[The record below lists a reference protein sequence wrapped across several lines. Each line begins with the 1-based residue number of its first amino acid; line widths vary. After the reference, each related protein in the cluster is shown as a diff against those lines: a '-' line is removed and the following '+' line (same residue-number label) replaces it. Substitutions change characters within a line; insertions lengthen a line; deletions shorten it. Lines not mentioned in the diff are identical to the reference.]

1 MVRKNQDINANMT
14 IVLILA
20 LLPLI
25 LPDYLQTIEIL
36 DRVSVLLTIFIFIIV
51 MILSILYK
59 KFNIFLVLSL
69 LFLFWRFFSSYY
81 LAESITDFSTILKT
95 ATVVVIINLV
105 IRDYTKPLIRA
116 LYIIFVTYIV
126 ANFLSLLLFPEG
138 LYLDNP
144 RDNQYRS
151 AWLLGIRNQF
161 AYFIIPGI
169 AVVLLHAWF
178 FKKRLTII
186 SSIVLIIAVVS
197 ILSVSSATAIVS
209 IILLLVLYLINLK
222 KKIKPFVSFLNLSL
236 LYIGIWSLLVV
247 SNSIGPLQTLIVDY
261 LGRDM
266 TLSGRTTIWEQVF
279 NVIPESFWYG
289 FGINVRILVSHTYF
303 GSHNLILQTILES
316 GIIGLVLLMS
326 CVIIAGF
333 QLQKFRN
340 SNLTIILLVAVF
352 GIFIGGLTESYRLN
366 YLFLLLALSYNVKHL
381 IMNQK
386 LYLEKKGS

>member
-1 MVRKNQDINANMT
+1 MIKNKQELNINMT
-14 IVLILA
+14 LVLILVFI
-20 LLPLI
+20 PLI
-25 LPDYLQTIEIL
+25 LPDYLQTITIIDDLSIL
-36 DRVSVLLTIFIFIIV
+36 LAIIIFIV
-51 MILSILYK
+51 ALTLSILYK
-59 KFNIFLVLSL
+59 KMNIFVILSI
-69 LFLFWRFFSSYY
+69 LFLVWRYFSSYY
-81 LAESITDFSTILKT
+81 LAGSITDFSNILKT
-95 ATVVVIINLV
+95 ASVLLMINLV
-105 IRDYTKPLIRA
+105 VRNYTKPLIRA
-116 LYIIFVTYIV
+116 LYIIFVIYIV
-126 ANFLSLLLFPEG
+126 ANFLSLLIFPEG

-169 AVVLLHAWF
+169 AIVLLHAWF
-178 FKKRLTII
+178 FKNRLTLI

-209 IILLLVLYLINLK
+209 IVLLLVLYLINLR
-222 KKIKPFVSFLNLSL
+222 KKIKPFISFSNLSI
-236 LYIGIWSLLVV
+236 LYVGIWILLVV

-261 LGRDM
+261 LERDM
-266 TLSGRTTIWEQVF
+266 TLSGRTAIWEQVL

-303 GSHNLILQTILES
+303 GSHNLILQTTLES
-316 GIIGLVLLMS
+316 GIIGLILLIS
-326 CVIIAGF
+326 CVVVSGI

-340 SNLTIILLVAVF
+340 SNITIILLVAVF

-366 YLFLLLALSYNVKHL
+366 YLFLLMALSWNVKHL

-386 LYLEKKGS
+386 LYLEKKGN